1 MCEYCE
7 PNNEGD
13 CEPFG
18 NDKVY
23 VFWLHK
29 CYQKRWKI
37 VSTFAEADIDFC
49 PMCGRNLTEERWLM
63 NL

>member
-37 VSTFAEADIDFC
+37 ISTFAEADIDFC
-49 PMCGRNLTEERWLM
+49 PICGRELKD
-63 NL
+63 